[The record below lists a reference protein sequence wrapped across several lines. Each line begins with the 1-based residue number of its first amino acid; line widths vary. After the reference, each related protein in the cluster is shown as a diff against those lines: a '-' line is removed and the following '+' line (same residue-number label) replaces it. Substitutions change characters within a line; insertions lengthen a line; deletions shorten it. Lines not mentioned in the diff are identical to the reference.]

1 MSKEELFSH
10 PRWKT
15 LLPPEVI
22 GRRELTPEEIQE
34 DNEEIIA
41 YLKRTGQYKEGDED
55 RIKNI

>member
-22 GRRELTPEEIQE
+22 GKVEFAEEEKRENKEK
-34 DNEEIIA
+34 IIA
-41 YLKRTGQYKEGDED
+41 YLKRTGQYEEGDED
-55 RIKNI
+55 RLEL